1 MILHFLSYRR
11 CKNSNRKI
19 SIIVGARLGLSGIIN
34 TSKVMLFVGPPI
46 ALNEI
51 TLSVWLIVKGFN
63 PSAKTEIN
71 QTH

>member
-1 MILHFLSYRR
+1 M
-11 CKNSNRKI
+11 
-19 SIIVGARLGLSGIIN
+19 SGIIN